1 MGKLLS
7 MTGYGSAKGSVE
19 GQEITV
25 ELKSV
30 NNRYLDCSVRLP
42 RNFLFAED
50 TVKQAVSAGVSRGKV
65 DVFVSAQ
72 ASQDSGTV
80 VSVNEE
86 LARGYRDAVAHIA
99 ETLGLES
106 GLNAFSLARF
116 PDVLTVE
123 RRELDKDKAAAALS
137 EITAKAV
144 EEFNAMREREGE
156 RLRRDMLG
164 KLETIEG
171 LVSVVEERSPQT
183 VKEYRERL
191 EARLRDILADR
202 SLDEQRVITE
212 AAIFADRAAVDEIT
226 RKSIDDPMCIGY
238 FIDNELAFGG
248 IVKAVFGAEPD
259 QPAKLEF
266 VKDLKAKYGTIEALN
281 KVWDTSYADW
291 DGLLQSKAMP
301 EGKGFRKDADA
312 FNNKFIERYFELSRK
327 GIKSLAPHRLYL
339 GCRFVGFRHAEAVR
353 RIAAKYSDVISINS
367 YHNSIANVSPD
378 QFFGKPMLIGEFH
391 FGTYDRG
398 MFAPSLCPVGT
409 QQERATSYMRFVQ
422 GALTQPHLVGTHY
435 FQFRDQPLTGR
446 WDGEG
451 YQIGFVDVAD
461 TPYREL
467 CESARETGEHMY
479 QYRLNGK
486 AVNDMK

>member
-65 DVFVSAQ
+65 DVFVSAL

-86 LARGYRDAVAHIA
+86 LARGYRDAVARIA

-212 AAIFADRAAVDEIT
+212 AAIFADRTAVDEETVRLRSHIAQFRT
-226 RKSIDDPMCIGY
+226 MLEEGSPIGRKMDFLVQEFNRESNTIGSKCS
-238 FIDNELAFGG
+238 DASLAK
-248 IVKAVFGAEPD
+248 VV
-259 QPAKLEF
+259 
-266 VKDLKAKYGTIEALN
+266 VDLKSEIE
-281 KVWDTSYADW
+281 KIREQ
-291 DGLLQSKAMP
+291 LQ
-301 EGKGFRKDADA
+301 
-312 FNNKFIERYFELSRK
+312 
-327 GIKSLAPHRLYL
+327 
-339 GCRFVGFRHAEAVR
+339 
-353 RIAAKYSDVISINS
+353 
-367 YHNSIANVSPD
+367 NV
-378 QFFGKPMLIGEFH
+378 E
-391 FGTYDRG
+391 
-398 MFAPSLCPVGT
+398 
-409 QQERATSYMRFVQ
+409 
-422 GALTQPHLVGTHY
+422 
-435 FQFRDQPLTGR
+435 
-446 WDGEG
+446 
-451 YQIGFVDVAD
+451 
-461 TPYREL
+461 
-467 CESARETGEHMY
+467 
-479 QYRLNGK
+479 
-486 AVNDMK
+486 

>member
-86 LARGYRDAVAHIA
+86 LARGYRDAVARIA

-137 EITAKAV
+137 DITAKAV

-212 AAIFADRAAVDEIT
+212 AAIFADRTAVDEETVRLRSHIAQFRT
-226 RKSIDDPMCIGY
+226 MLEQGSPIGRKMDFLVQEFNRESNTIGSKCS
-238 FIDNELAFGG
+238 DASLAK
-248 IVKAVFGAEPD
+248 VV
-259 QPAKLEF
+259 
-266 VKDLKAKYGTIEALN
+266 VDLKSEIE
-281 KVWDTSYADW
+281 KIREQ
-291 DGLLQSKAMP
+291 LQ
-301 EGKGFRKDADA
+301 
-312 FNNKFIERYFELSRK
+312 
-327 GIKSLAPHRLYL
+327 
-339 GCRFVGFRHAEAVR
+339 
-353 RIAAKYSDVISINS
+353 
-367 YHNSIANVSPD
+367 NV
-378 QFFGKPMLIGEFH
+378 E
-391 FGTYDRG
+391 
-398 MFAPSLCPVGT
+398 
-409 QQERATSYMRFVQ
+409 
-422 GALTQPHLVGTHY
+422 
-435 FQFRDQPLTGR
+435 
-446 WDGEG
+446 
-451 YQIGFVDVAD
+451 
-461 TPYREL
+461 
-467 CESARETGEHMY
+467 
-479 QYRLNGK
+479 
-486 AVNDMK
+486 

>member
-80 VSVNEE
+80 VSVNDE
-86 LARGYRDAVAHIA
+86 LARGYRDAVARIA

-212 AAIFADRAAVDEIT
+212 AAIFADRTAVDEETVRLRSHIAQFRT
-226 RKSIDDPMCIGY
+226 MLEEGSPIGRKMDFLVQEFNRESNTNGSKCSDAS
-238 FIDNELAFGG
+238 LAK
-248 IVKAVFGAEPD
+248 VV
-259 QPAKLEF
+259 
-266 VKDLKAKYGTIEALN
+266 VDLKSEIE
-281 KVWDTSYADW
+281 KIREQ
-291 DGLLQSKAMP
+291 LQ
-301 EGKGFRKDADA
+301 
-312 FNNKFIERYFELSRK
+312 
-327 GIKSLAPHRLYL
+327 
-339 GCRFVGFRHAEAVR
+339 
-353 RIAAKYSDVISINS
+353 
-367 YHNSIANVSPD
+367 NV
-378 QFFGKPMLIGEFH
+378 E
-391 FGTYDRG
+391 
-398 MFAPSLCPVGT
+398 
-409 QQERATSYMRFVQ
+409 
-422 GALTQPHLVGTHY
+422 
-435 FQFRDQPLTGR
+435 
-446 WDGEG
+446 
-451 YQIGFVDVAD
+451 
-461 TPYREL
+461 
-467 CESARETGEHMY
+467 
-479 QYRLNGK
+479 
-486 AVNDMK
+486 

>member
-86 LARGYRDAVAHIA
+86 LARGYRDAVARIA

-164 KLETIEG
+164 KLETIER

-212 AAIFADRAAVDEIT
+212 AAIFADRTAVDEETVRLRSHIAQFRT
-226 RKSIDDPMCIGY
+226 MLEEGSPIGRKMDFLVQEFNRESNTIGSKCS
-238 FIDNELAFGG
+238 DASLAK
-248 IVKAVFGAEPD
+248 VV
-259 QPAKLEF
+259 
-266 VKDLKAKYGTIEALN
+266 VDLKSEIE
-281 KVWDTSYADW
+281 KIREQ
-291 DGLLQSKAMP
+291 LQ
-301 EGKGFRKDADA
+301 
-312 FNNKFIERYFELSRK
+312 
-327 GIKSLAPHRLYL
+327 
-339 GCRFVGFRHAEAVR
+339 
-353 RIAAKYSDVISINS
+353 
-367 YHNSIANVSPD
+367 NV
-378 QFFGKPMLIGEFH
+378 E
-391 FGTYDRG
+391 
-398 MFAPSLCPVGT
+398 
-409 QQERATSYMRFVQ
+409 
-422 GALTQPHLVGTHY
+422 
-435 FQFRDQPLTGR
+435 
-446 WDGEG
+446 
-451 YQIGFVDVAD
+451 
-461 TPYREL
+461 
-467 CESARETGEHMY
+467 
-479 QYRLNGK
+479 
-486 AVNDMK
+486 

>member
-80 VSVNEE
+80 VSVNED
-86 LARGYRDAVAHIA
+86 LARGYRDAVSHIA

-106 GLNAFSLARF
+106 GLNAFNIARF
-116 PDVLTVE
+116 PDVLAVE

-212 AAIFADRAAVDEIT
+212 AAIFADRTAVDEETVRLRSHIAQFRT
-226 RKSIDDPMCIGY
+226 MLEEGSPIGRKMDFLVQDCNRESNTIGSKCS
-238 FIDNELAFGG
+238 DASLAK
-248 IVKAVFGAEPD
+248 VV
-259 QPAKLEF
+259 
-266 VKDLKAKYGTIEALN
+266 VDLKSEIE
-281 KVWDTSYADW
+281 KIREQ
-291 DGLLQSKAMP
+291 LQ
-301 EGKGFRKDADA
+301 
-312 FNNKFIERYFELSRK
+312 
-327 GIKSLAPHRLYL
+327 
-339 GCRFVGFRHAEAVR
+339 
-353 RIAAKYSDVISINS
+353 
-367 YHNSIANVSPD
+367 NV
-378 QFFGKPMLIGEFH
+378 E
-391 FGTYDRG
+391 
-398 MFAPSLCPVGT
+398 
-409 QQERATSYMRFVQ
+409 
-422 GALTQPHLVGTHY
+422 
-435 FQFRDQPLTGR
+435 
-446 WDGEG
+446 
-451 YQIGFVDVAD
+451 
-461 TPYREL
+461 
-467 CESARETGEHMY
+467 
-479 QYRLNGK
+479 
-486 AVNDMK
+486 

>member
-50 TVKQAVSAGVSRGKV
+50 TVKQAVSVGVSRGKV

-137 EITAKAV
+137 DITAKAV

-212 AAIFADRAAVDEIT
+212 AAIFADRTAVDEETVRLRSHIAQFRT
-226 RKSIDDPMCIGY
+226 MLEEGSPIGRKMDFLVQEFNRESNTIGSKCS
-238 FIDNELAFGG
+238 DASLAK
-248 IVKAVFGAEPD
+248 VV
-259 QPAKLEF
+259 
-266 VKDLKAKYGTIEALN
+266 VDLKSEIE
-281 KVWDTSYADW
+281 KIREQ
-291 DGLLQSKAMP
+291 LQ
-301 EGKGFRKDADA
+301 
-312 FNNKFIERYFELSRK
+312 
-327 GIKSLAPHRLYL
+327 
-339 GCRFVGFRHAEAVR
+339 
-353 RIAAKYSDVISINS
+353 
-367 YHNSIANVSPD
+367 NV
-378 QFFGKPMLIGEFH
+378 E
-391 FGTYDRG
+391 
-398 MFAPSLCPVGT
+398 
-409 QQERATSYMRFVQ
+409 
-422 GALTQPHLVGTHY
+422 
-435 FQFRDQPLTGR
+435 
-446 WDGEG
+446 
-451 YQIGFVDVAD
+451 
-461 TPYREL
+461 
-467 CESARETGEHMY
+467 
-479 QYRLNGK
+479 
-486 AVNDMK
+486 

>member
-86 LARGYRDAVAHIA
+86 LSRGYRDAVARIA

-212 AAIFADRAAVDEIT
+212 AAIFADRTAVDEETVRLRSHIAQFRT
-226 RKSIDDPMCIGY
+226 MLEEGSPIGRKMDFLVQEFNRESNTIGSKCS
-238 FIDNELAFGG
+238 DASLAK
-248 IVKAVFGAEPD
+248 VV
-259 QPAKLEF
+259 
-266 VKDLKAKYGTIEALN
+266 VDLKSEIE
-281 KVWDTSYADW
+281 KIREQ
-291 DGLLQSKAMP
+291 LQ
-301 EGKGFRKDADA
+301 
-312 FNNKFIERYFELSRK
+312 
-327 GIKSLAPHRLYL
+327 
-339 GCRFVGFRHAEAVR
+339 
-353 RIAAKYSDVISINS
+353 
-367 YHNSIANVSPD
+367 NV
-378 QFFGKPMLIGEFH
+378 E
-391 FGTYDRG
+391 
-398 MFAPSLCPVGT
+398 
-409 QQERATSYMRFVQ
+409 
-422 GALTQPHLVGTHY
+422 
-435 FQFRDQPLTGR
+435 
-446 WDGEG
+446 
-451 YQIGFVDVAD
+451 
-461 TPYREL
+461 
-467 CESARETGEHMY
+467 
-479 QYRLNGK
+479 
-486 AVNDMK
+486 

>member
-86 LARGYRDAVAHIA
+86 LARGYRDAVARIA

-137 EITAKAV
+137 EITEKAV

-212 AAIFADRAAVDEIT
+212 AAIFADRTAVDEETVRLRSHIAQFRT
-226 RKSIDDPMCIGY
+226 MLEAGSPIGRKMDFLVQEFNRESNTIGSKCS
-238 FIDNELAFGG
+238 DASLAK
-248 IVKAVFGAEPD
+248 VV
-259 QPAKLEF
+259 
-266 VKDLKAKYGTIEALN
+266 VDLKSEIE
-281 KVWDTSYADW
+281 KIREQ
-291 DGLLQSKAMP
+291 LQ
-301 EGKGFRKDADA
+301 
-312 FNNKFIERYFELSRK
+312 
-327 GIKSLAPHRLYL
+327 
-339 GCRFVGFRHAEAVR
+339 
-353 RIAAKYSDVISINS
+353 
-367 YHNSIANVSPD
+367 NV
-378 QFFGKPMLIGEFH
+378 E
-391 FGTYDRG
+391 
-398 MFAPSLCPVGT
+398 
-409 QQERATSYMRFVQ
+409 
-422 GALTQPHLVGTHY
+422 
-435 FQFRDQPLTGR
+435 
-446 WDGEG
+446 
-451 YQIGFVDVAD
+451 
-461 TPYREL
+461 
-467 CESARETGEHMY
+467 
-479 QYRLNGK
+479 
-486 AVNDMK
+486 

>member
-86 LARGYRDAVAHIA
+86 LARGYRDAVARIA

-164 KLETIEG
+164 KLETIEE

-212 AAIFADRAAVDEIT
+212 AAIFADRTAVDEETVRLRSHIAQFRTMLEEGSPIGRKMDFLVQEFNRESNTIGSKCQDINIT
-226 RKSIDDPMCIGY
+226 RLVVELKS
-238 FIDNELAFGG
+238 E
-248 IVKAVFGAEPD
+248 
-259 QPAKLEF
+259 
-266 VKDLKAKYGTIEALN
+266 IEKIREQIQN
-281 KVWDTSYADW
+281 
-291 DGLLQSKAMP
+291 
-301 EGKGFRKDADA
+301 
-312 FNNKFIERYFELSRK
+312 IE
-327 GIKSLAPHRLYL
+327 
-339 GCRFVGFRHAEAVR
+339 
-353 RIAAKYSDVISINS
+353 
-367 YHNSIANVSPD
+367 
-378 QFFGKPMLIGEFH
+378 
-391 FGTYDRG
+391 
-398 MFAPSLCPVGT
+398 
-409 QQERATSYMRFVQ
+409 
-422 GALTQPHLVGTHY
+422 
-435 FQFRDQPLTGR
+435 
-446 WDGEG
+446 
-451 YQIGFVDVAD
+451 
-461 TPYREL
+461 
-467 CESARETGEHMY
+467 
-479 QYRLNGK
+479 
-486 AVNDMK
+486 

>member
-72 ASQDSGTV
+72 ASQNSGTV

-86 LARGYRDAVAHIA
+86 LARGYRDAVARIA

-164 KLETIEG
+164 KLETIEE

-212 AAIFADRAAVDEIT
+212 AAIFADRTAVDEETVRLRSHIAQFRT
-226 RKSIDDPMCIGY
+226 MLEEGSPIGRKMDFLVQEFNRESNTIGSKCS
-238 FIDNELAFGG
+238 DASLAK
-248 IVKAVFGAEPD
+248 VV
-259 QPAKLEF
+259 
-266 VKDLKAKYGTIEALN
+266 VDLKSEIE
-281 KVWDTSYADW
+281 KIREQ
-291 DGLLQSKAMP
+291 LQ
-301 EGKGFRKDADA
+301 
-312 FNNKFIERYFELSRK
+312 
-327 GIKSLAPHRLYL
+327 
-339 GCRFVGFRHAEAVR
+339 
-353 RIAAKYSDVISINS
+353 
-367 YHNSIANVSPD
+367 NV
-378 QFFGKPMLIGEFH
+378 E
-391 FGTYDRG
+391 
-398 MFAPSLCPVGT
+398 
-409 QQERATSYMRFVQ
+409 
-422 GALTQPHLVGTHY
+422 
-435 FQFRDQPLTGR
+435 
-446 WDGEG
+446 
-451 YQIGFVDVAD
+451 
-461 TPYREL
+461 
-467 CESARETGEHMY
+467 
-479 QYRLNGK
+479 
-486 AVNDMK
+486 

>member
-7 MTGYGSAKGSVE
+7 MSGYGSAKGSVE

-86 LARGYRDAVAHIA
+86 LARGYRDAVARIA

-212 AAIFADRAAVDEIT
+212 AAIFADRTAVDEETVRLRSHIAQFRT
-226 RKSIDDPMCIGY
+226 MLEEGSPIGRKMDFLVQEFNRESNTIGSKCS
-238 FIDNELAFGG
+238 DASLAK
-248 IVKAVFGAEPD
+248 VV
-259 QPAKLEF
+259 
-266 VKDLKAKYGTIEALN
+266 VDLKSEIE
-281 KVWDTSYADW
+281 KIREQ
-291 DGLLQSKAMP
+291 LQ
-301 EGKGFRKDADA
+301 
-312 FNNKFIERYFELSRK
+312 
-327 GIKSLAPHRLYL
+327 
-339 GCRFVGFRHAEAVR
+339 
-353 RIAAKYSDVISINS
+353 
-367 YHNSIANVSPD
+367 NV
-378 QFFGKPMLIGEFH
+378 E
-391 FGTYDRG
+391 
-398 MFAPSLCPVGT
+398 
-409 QQERATSYMRFVQ
+409 
-422 GALTQPHLVGTHY
+422 
-435 FQFRDQPLTGR
+435 
-446 WDGEG
+446 
-451 YQIGFVDVAD
+451 
-461 TPYREL
+461 
-467 CESARETGEHMY
+467 
-479 QYRLNGK
+479 
-486 AVNDMK
+486 

>member
-7 MTGYGSAKGSVE
+7 MTGYGSAKGSIE

-86 LARGYRDAVAHIA
+86 LSRGYRDAVARIA

-212 AAIFADRAAVDEIT
+212 AAIFADRTAVDEETVRLRSHIAQFRT
-226 RKSIDDPMCIGY
+226 MLEEGSPIGRKMDFLVQEFNRESNTIGSKCS
-238 FIDNELAFGG
+238 DASLAK
-248 IVKAVFGAEPD
+248 VV
-259 QPAKLEF
+259 
-266 VKDLKAKYGTIEALN
+266 VDLKSEIE
-281 KVWDTSYADW
+281 KIREQ
-291 DGLLQSKAMP
+291 LQ
-301 EGKGFRKDADA
+301 
-312 FNNKFIERYFELSRK
+312 
-327 GIKSLAPHRLYL
+327 
-339 GCRFVGFRHAEAVR
+339 
-353 RIAAKYSDVISINS
+353 
-367 YHNSIANVSPD
+367 NV
-378 QFFGKPMLIGEFH
+378 E
-391 FGTYDRG
+391 
-398 MFAPSLCPVGT
+398 
-409 QQERATSYMRFVQ
+409 
-422 GALTQPHLVGTHY
+422 
-435 FQFRDQPLTGR
+435 
-446 WDGEG
+446 
-451 YQIGFVDVAD
+451 
-461 TPYREL
+461 
-467 CESARETGEHMY
+467 
-479 QYRLNGK
+479 
-486 AVNDMK
+486 

>member
-86 LARGYRDAVAHIA
+86 LARGYRDAVTRIA

-212 AAIFADRAAVDEIT
+212 AAIFADRTAVDEETVRLRSHIAQFRT
-226 RKSIDDPMCIGY
+226 MLEEGSPIGRKMDFLVQEFNRESNTIGSKCS
-238 FIDNELAFGG
+238 DASLAK
-248 IVKAVFGAEPD
+248 VV
-259 QPAKLEF
+259 
-266 VKDLKAKYGTIEALN
+266 VDLKSEIE
-281 KVWDTSYADW
+281 KIREQ
-291 DGLLQSKAMP
+291 LQ
-301 EGKGFRKDADA
+301 
-312 FNNKFIERYFELSRK
+312 
-327 GIKSLAPHRLYL
+327 
-339 GCRFVGFRHAEAVR
+339 
-353 RIAAKYSDVISINS
+353 
-367 YHNSIANVSPD
+367 NV
-378 QFFGKPMLIGEFH
+378 E
-391 FGTYDRG
+391 
-398 MFAPSLCPVGT
+398 
-409 QQERATSYMRFVQ
+409 
-422 GALTQPHLVGTHY
+422 
-435 FQFRDQPLTGR
+435 
-446 WDGEG
+446 
-451 YQIGFVDVAD
+451 
-461 TPYREL
+461 
-467 CESARETGEHMY
+467 
-479 QYRLNGK
+479 
-486 AVNDMK
+486 

>member
-30 NNRYLDCSVRLP
+30 NNRYLDCSIRLP

-86 LARGYRDAVAHIA
+86 LARGYRDAVARIA
-99 ETLGLES
+99 ETLGLEC

-212 AAIFADRAAVDEIT
+212 AAIFADRTAVDEETVRLRSHIAQFRT
-226 RKSIDDPMCIGY
+226 MLEEGSPIGRKMDFLVQEFNRESNTIGSKCS
-238 FIDNELAFGG
+238 DASLAK
-248 IVKAVFGAEPD
+248 VV
-259 QPAKLEF
+259 
-266 VKDLKAKYGTIEALN
+266 VDLKSEIE
-281 KVWDTSYADW
+281 KIREQ
-291 DGLLQSKAMP
+291 LQ
-301 EGKGFRKDADA
+301 
-312 FNNKFIERYFELSRK
+312 
-327 GIKSLAPHRLYL
+327 
-339 GCRFVGFRHAEAVR
+339 
-353 RIAAKYSDVISINS
+353 
-367 YHNSIANVSPD
+367 NV
-378 QFFGKPMLIGEFH
+378 E
-391 FGTYDRG
+391 
-398 MFAPSLCPVGT
+398 
-409 QQERATSYMRFVQ
+409 
-422 GALTQPHLVGTHY
+422 
-435 FQFRDQPLTGR
+435 
-446 WDGEG
+446 
-451 YQIGFVDVAD
+451 
-461 TPYREL
+461 
-467 CESARETGEHMY
+467 
-479 QYRLNGK
+479 
-486 AVNDMK
+486 

>member
-25 ELKSV
+25 GLKSV

-86 LARGYRDAVAHIA
+86 LARGYRDAVARIA

-212 AAIFADRAAVDEIT
+212 AAIFADRTAVDEETVRLRSHIAQFRT
-226 RKSIDDPMCIGY
+226 MLEEGSPIGRKMDFLVQEFNRESNTIGSKCS
-238 FIDNELAFGG
+238 DASLAK
-248 IVKAVFGAEPD
+248 VV
-259 QPAKLEF
+259 
-266 VKDLKAKYGTIEALN
+266 VDLKSEIE
-281 KVWDTSYADW
+281 KIREQ
-291 DGLLQSKAMP
+291 LQ
-301 EGKGFRKDADA
+301 
-312 FNNKFIERYFELSRK
+312 
-327 GIKSLAPHRLYL
+327 
-339 GCRFVGFRHAEAVR
+339 
-353 RIAAKYSDVISINS
+353 
-367 YHNSIANVSPD
+367 NV
-378 QFFGKPMLIGEFH
+378 E
-391 FGTYDRG
+391 
-398 MFAPSLCPVGT
+398 
-409 QQERATSYMRFVQ
+409 
-422 GALTQPHLVGTHY
+422 
-435 FQFRDQPLTGR
+435 
-446 WDGEG
+446 
-451 YQIGFVDVAD
+451 
-461 TPYREL
+461 
-467 CESARETGEHMY
+467 
-479 QYRLNGK
+479 
-486 AVNDMK
+486 

>member
-1 MGKLLS
+1 MRKLLS

-50 TVKQAVSAGVSRGKV
+50 TVKQAVSVGVSRGKV

-86 LARGYRDAVAHIA
+86 LARGYRDAVARIA

-212 AAIFADRAAVDEIT
+212 AAIFADRTAVDEETVRLRSHIAQFRT
-226 RKSIDDPMCIGY
+226 MLEEGSPIGRKMDFLVQEFNRESNTFGSKCSDAS
-238 FIDNELAFGG
+238 LAK
-248 IVKAVFGAEPD
+248 VV
-259 QPAKLEF
+259 
-266 VKDLKAKYGTIEALN
+266 VDLKSEIE
-281 KVWDTSYADW
+281 KIREQ
-291 DGLLQSKAMP
+291 LQ
-301 EGKGFRKDADA
+301 
-312 FNNKFIERYFELSRK
+312 
-327 GIKSLAPHRLYL
+327 
-339 GCRFVGFRHAEAVR
+339 
-353 RIAAKYSDVISINS
+353 
-367 YHNSIANVSPD
+367 NV
-378 QFFGKPMLIGEFH
+378 E
-391 FGTYDRG
+391 
-398 MFAPSLCPVGT
+398 
-409 QQERATSYMRFVQ
+409 
-422 GALTQPHLVGTHY
+422 
-435 FQFRDQPLTGR
+435 
-446 WDGEG
+446 
-451 YQIGFVDVAD
+451 
-461 TPYREL
+461 
-467 CESARETGEHMY
+467 
-479 QYRLNGK
+479 
-486 AVNDMK
+486 

>member
-86 LARGYRDAVAHIA
+86 LARGYRDAVARIA

-144 EEFNAMREREGE
+144 EEFNAMRKREGE
-156 RLRRDMLG
+156 RLRQDMLG

-212 AAIFADRAAVDEIT
+212 AAIFADRTAVDEETVRLRSHIAQFRT
-226 RKSIDDPMCIGY
+226 MLEEGSPIGRKMDFLVQEFNRESNTIGSKCS
-238 FIDNELAFGG
+238 DASLAK
-248 IVKAVFGAEPD
+248 VV
-259 QPAKLEF
+259 
-266 VKDLKAKYGTIEALN
+266 VDLKSEIE
-281 KVWDTSYADW
+281 KIREQ
-291 DGLLQSKAMP
+291 LQ
-301 EGKGFRKDADA
+301 
-312 FNNKFIERYFELSRK
+312 
-327 GIKSLAPHRLYL
+327 
-339 GCRFVGFRHAEAVR
+339 
-353 RIAAKYSDVISINS
+353 
-367 YHNSIANVSPD
+367 NV
-378 QFFGKPMLIGEFH
+378 E
-391 FGTYDRG
+391 
-398 MFAPSLCPVGT
+398 
-409 QQERATSYMRFVQ
+409 
-422 GALTQPHLVGTHY
+422 
-435 FQFRDQPLTGR
+435 
-446 WDGEG
+446 
-451 YQIGFVDVAD
+451 
-461 TPYREL
+461 
-467 CESARETGEHMY
+467 
-479 QYRLNGK
+479 
-486 AVNDMK
+486 

>member
-86 LARGYRDAVAHIA
+86 LARGYRDAVARIA
-99 ETLGLES
+99 EQLGLES

-123 RRELDKDKAAAALS
+123 RRELNKDKAAAALS

-212 AAIFADRAAVDEIT
+212 AAIFADRTAVDEETVRLRSHIAQFRT
-226 RKSIDDPMCIGY
+226 MLEEGSPIGRKMDFLVQEFNRESNTIGSKCS
-238 FIDNELAFGG
+238 DASLAK
-248 IVKAVFGAEPD
+248 VV
-259 QPAKLEF
+259 
-266 VKDLKAKYGTIEALN
+266 VDLKSEIE
-281 KVWDTSYADW
+281 KIREQ
-291 DGLLQSKAMP
+291 LQ
-301 EGKGFRKDADA
+301 
-312 FNNKFIERYFELSRK
+312 
-327 GIKSLAPHRLYL
+327 
-339 GCRFVGFRHAEAVR
+339 
-353 RIAAKYSDVISINS
+353 
-367 YHNSIANVSPD
+367 NV
-378 QFFGKPMLIGEFH
+378 E
-391 FGTYDRG
+391 
-398 MFAPSLCPVGT
+398 
-409 QQERATSYMRFVQ
+409 
-422 GALTQPHLVGTHY
+422 
-435 FQFRDQPLTGR
+435 
-446 WDGEG
+446 
-451 YQIGFVDVAD
+451 
-461 TPYREL
+461 
-467 CESARETGEHMY
+467 
-479 QYRLNGK
+479 
-486 AVNDMK
+486 

>member
-65 DVFVSAQ
+65 DDFVSAQ
-72 ASQDSGTV
+72 ASQYSGTV

-86 LARGYRDAVAHIA
+86 LARGYRDAVARIA

-212 AAIFADRAAVDEIT
+212 AAIFADRTAVDEETVRLRSHIAQFRT
-226 RKSIDDPMCIGY
+226 MLEEGSPIGRKMDFLVQEFNRESNTIGSKCS
-238 FIDNELAFGG
+238 DASLAK
-248 IVKAVFGAEPD
+248 VV
-259 QPAKLEF
+259 
-266 VKDLKAKYGTIEALN
+266 VDLKSEIE
-281 KVWDTSYADW
+281 KIREQ
-291 DGLLQSKAMP
+291 LQ
-301 EGKGFRKDADA
+301 
-312 FNNKFIERYFELSRK
+312 
-327 GIKSLAPHRLYL
+327 
-339 GCRFVGFRHAEAVR
+339 
-353 RIAAKYSDVISINS
+353 
-367 YHNSIANVSPD
+367 NV
-378 QFFGKPMLIGEFH
+378 E
-391 FGTYDRG
+391 
-398 MFAPSLCPVGT
+398 
-409 QQERATSYMRFVQ
+409 
-422 GALTQPHLVGTHY
+422 
-435 FQFRDQPLTGR
+435 
-446 WDGEG
+446 
-451 YQIGFVDVAD
+451 
-461 TPYREL
+461 
-467 CESARETGEHMY
+467 
-479 QYRLNGK
+479 
-486 AVNDMK
+486 

>member
-30 NNRYLDCSVRLP
+30 NNRYLDCSVRVP

-212 AAIFADRAAVDEIT
+212 AAIFADRTAVDEETVRLRSHIAQFRT
-226 RKSIDDPMCIGY
+226 MLEEGSPIGRKMDFLVQEFNRESNTIGSKCS
-238 FIDNELAFGG
+238 DASLAK
-248 IVKAVFGAEPD
+248 VV
-259 QPAKLEF
+259 
-266 VKDLKAKYGTIEALN
+266 VDLKSEIE
-281 KVWDTSYADW
+281 KIREQ
-291 DGLLQSKAMP
+291 LQ
-301 EGKGFRKDADA
+301 
-312 FNNKFIERYFELSRK
+312 
-327 GIKSLAPHRLYL
+327 
-339 GCRFVGFRHAEAVR
+339 
-353 RIAAKYSDVISINS
+353 
-367 YHNSIANVSPD
+367 NV
-378 QFFGKPMLIGEFH
+378 E
-391 FGTYDRG
+391 
-398 MFAPSLCPVGT
+398 
-409 QQERATSYMRFVQ
+409 
-422 GALTQPHLVGTHY
+422 
-435 FQFRDQPLTGR
+435 
-446 WDGEG
+446 
-451 YQIGFVDVAD
+451 
-461 TPYREL
+461 
-467 CESARETGEHMY
+467 
-479 QYRLNGK
+479 
-486 AVNDMK
+486 

>member
-30 NNRYLDCSVRLP
+30 NNRYLDCSIRLP

-72 ASQDSGTV
+72 ASQDSGKV

-86 LARGYRDAVAHIA
+86 LARGYRDAVARIA

-164 KLETIEG
+164 KLETIEE

-212 AAIFADRAAVDEIT
+212 AAIFADRTAVDEETVRLRSHIAQFRT
-226 RKSIDDPMCIGY
+226 MLEEGSPIGRKMDFLVQEFNRESNTIGSKCS
-238 FIDNELAFGG
+238 DASLAK
-248 IVKAVFGAEPD
+248 VV
-259 QPAKLEF
+259 
-266 VKDLKAKYGTIEALN
+266 VDLKSEIE
-281 KVWDTSYADW
+281 KIREQ
-291 DGLLQSKAMP
+291 LQ
-301 EGKGFRKDADA
+301 
-312 FNNKFIERYFELSRK
+312 
-327 GIKSLAPHRLYL
+327 
-339 GCRFVGFRHAEAVR
+339 
-353 RIAAKYSDVISINS
+353 
-367 YHNSIANVSPD
+367 NV
-378 QFFGKPMLIGEFH
+378 E
-391 FGTYDRG
+391 
-398 MFAPSLCPVGT
+398 
-409 QQERATSYMRFVQ
+409 
-422 GALTQPHLVGTHY
+422 
-435 FQFRDQPLTGR
+435 
-446 WDGEG
+446 
-451 YQIGFVDVAD
+451 
-461 TPYREL
+461 
-467 CESARETGEHMY
+467 
-479 QYRLNGK
+479 
-486 AVNDMK
+486 

>member
-212 AAIFADRAAVDEIT
+212 AAIFADRAAVDEETVRLRSHIAQFRT
-226 RKSIDDPMCIGY
+226 MLEEGSPIGRKMDFLVQEFNRESNTIGSKCS
-238 FIDNELAFGG
+238 DASLAK
-248 IVKAVFGAEPD
+248 VV
-259 QPAKLEF
+259 
-266 VKDLKAKYGTIEALN
+266 VDLKSEIE
-281 KVWDTSYADW
+281 KIREQ
-291 DGLLQSKAMP
+291 LQ
-301 EGKGFRKDADA
+301 
-312 FNNKFIERYFELSRK
+312 
-327 GIKSLAPHRLYL
+327 
-339 GCRFVGFRHAEAVR
+339 
-353 RIAAKYSDVISINS
+353 
-367 YHNSIANVSPD
+367 NV
-378 QFFGKPMLIGEFH
+378 E
-391 FGTYDRG
+391 
-398 MFAPSLCPVGT
+398 
-409 QQERATSYMRFVQ
+409 
-422 GALTQPHLVGTHY
+422 
-435 FQFRDQPLTGR
+435 
-446 WDGEG
+446 
-451 YQIGFVDVAD
+451 
-461 TPYREL
+461 
-467 CESARETGEHMY
+467 
-479 QYRLNGK
+479 
-486 AVNDMK
+486 

>member
-1 MGKLLS
+1 MEKLLS

-25 ELKSV
+25 VLKSV

-86 LARGYRDAVAHIA
+86 LARGYRDAVARIA

-123 RRELDKDKAAAALS
+123 RRELNKDKAAAALS

-212 AAIFADRAAVDEIT
+212 AAIFADRTAVDEETARLRSHIAQFRT
-226 RKSIDDPMCIGY
+226 MLEEGSPIGRKMDFLVQEFNRESNTIGSKCS
-238 FIDNELAFGG
+238 DASLAK
-248 IVKAVFGAEPD
+248 VV
-259 QPAKLEF
+259 
-266 VKDLKAKYGTIEALN
+266 VDLKSEIE
-281 KVWDTSYADW
+281 KIREQ
-291 DGLLQSKAMP
+291 LQ
-301 EGKGFRKDADA
+301 
-312 FNNKFIERYFELSRK
+312 
-327 GIKSLAPHRLYL
+327 
-339 GCRFVGFRHAEAVR
+339 
-353 RIAAKYSDVISINS
+353 
-367 YHNSIANVSPD
+367 NV
-378 QFFGKPMLIGEFH
+378 E
-391 FGTYDRG
+391 
-398 MFAPSLCPVGT
+398 
-409 QQERATSYMRFVQ
+409 
-422 GALTQPHLVGTHY
+422 
-435 FQFRDQPLTGR
+435 
-446 WDGEG
+446 
-451 YQIGFVDVAD
+451 
-461 TPYREL
+461 
-467 CESARETGEHMY
+467 
-479 QYRLNGK
+479 
-486 AVNDMK
+486 

>member
-86 LARGYRDAVAHIA
+86 LVRGYRDAVARIA

-202 SLDEQRVITE
+202 SLDEPRSSPTAPPWTRRRSGS
-212 AAIFADRAAVDEIT
+212 AATLRSSAPCW
-226 RKSIDDPMCIGY
+226 RK
-238 FIDNELAFGG
+238 
-248 IVKAVFGAEPD
+248 
-259 QPAKLEF
+259 
-266 VKDLKAKYGTIEALN
+266 ALRSAGR
-281 KVWDTSYADW
+281 WTS
-291 DGLLQSKAMP
+291 L
-301 EGKGFRKDADA
+301 FRNSTA
-312 FNNKFIERYFELSRK
+312 NPTP
-327 GIKSLAPHRLYL
+327 LAPSAATHLSPRSWSISNPRSRRSASS
-339 GCRFVGFRHAEAVR
+339 CRTWNEVR
-353 RIAAKYSDVISINS
+353 I
-367 YHNSIANVSPD
+367 
-378 QFFGKPMLIGEFH
+378 
-391 FGTYDRG
+391 
-398 MFAPSLCPVGT
+398 
-409 QQERATSYMRFVQ
+409 
-422 GALTQPHLVGTHY
+422 
-435 FQFRDQPLTGR
+435 
-446 WDGEG
+446 
-451 YQIGFVDVAD
+451 
-461 TPYREL
+461 
-467 CESARETGEHMY
+467 
-479 QYRLNGK
+479 
-486 AVNDMK
+486 

>member
-50 TVKQAVSAGVSRGKV
+50 TVKQAISAGVSRGKV
-65 DVFVSAQ
+65 DVFVSSQ

-86 LARGYRDAVAHIA
+86 LARGYRDAVARIA

-212 AAIFADRAAVDEIT
+212 AAIFADRTAVDEETVRLRSHIAQFRT
-226 RKSIDDPMCIGY
+226 MLEEGSPIGRKMDFLVQEFNRESNTIGSKCS
-238 FIDNELAFGG
+238 DASLAK
-248 IVKAVFGAEPD
+248 VV
-259 QPAKLEF
+259 
-266 VKDLKAKYGTIEALN
+266 VDLKSEIE
-281 KVWDTSYADW
+281 KIREQ
-291 DGLLQSKAMP
+291 LQ
-301 EGKGFRKDADA
+301 
-312 FNNKFIERYFELSRK
+312 
-327 GIKSLAPHRLYL
+327 
-339 GCRFVGFRHAEAVR
+339 
-353 RIAAKYSDVISINS
+353 
-367 YHNSIANVSPD
+367 NV
-378 QFFGKPMLIGEFH
+378 E
-391 FGTYDRG
+391 
-398 MFAPSLCPVGT
+398 
-409 QQERATSYMRFVQ
+409 
-422 GALTQPHLVGTHY
+422 
-435 FQFRDQPLTGR
+435 
-446 WDGEG
+446 
-451 YQIGFVDVAD
+451 
-461 TPYREL
+461 
-467 CESARETGEHMY
+467 
-479 QYRLNGK
+479 
-486 AVNDMK
+486 

>member
-86 LARGYRDAVAHIA
+86 LARGYRNAVARIA

-212 AAIFADRAAVDEIT
+212 AAIFADRTAVDEETVRLRSHIAQFRT
-226 RKSIDDPMCIGY
+226 MLEEGSPIGRKMDFLVQEFNRESNTIGSKCS
-238 FIDNELAFGG
+238 DASLAK
-248 IVKAVFGAEPD
+248 VV
-259 QPAKLEF
+259 
-266 VKDLKAKYGTIEALN
+266 VDLKSEIE
-281 KVWDTSYADW
+281 KIREQ
-291 DGLLQSKAMP
+291 LQ
-301 EGKGFRKDADA
+301 
-312 FNNKFIERYFELSRK
+312 
-327 GIKSLAPHRLYL
+327 
-339 GCRFVGFRHAEAVR
+339 
-353 RIAAKYSDVISINS
+353 
-367 YHNSIANVSPD
+367 NV
-378 QFFGKPMLIGEFH
+378 E
-391 FGTYDRG
+391 
-398 MFAPSLCPVGT
+398 
-409 QQERATSYMRFVQ
+409 
-422 GALTQPHLVGTHY
+422 
-435 FQFRDQPLTGR
+435 
-446 WDGEG
+446 
-451 YQIGFVDVAD
+451 
-461 TPYREL
+461 
-467 CESARETGEHMY
+467 
-479 QYRLNGK
+479 
-486 AVNDMK
+486 

>member
-80 VSVNEE
+80 VSVYEE
-86 LARGYRDAVAHIA
+86 LARGYRDAVARIA

-123 RRELDKDKAAAALS
+123 RRELNKDKAAAALS

-212 AAIFADRAAVDEIT
+212 AAIFADRTAVDEETVRLRSHIAQFRT
-226 RKSIDDPMCIGY
+226 MLEEGSPIGRKMDFLVQEFNRESNTIGSKCS
-238 FIDNELAFGG
+238 DASLAK
-248 IVKAVFGAEPD
+248 VV
-259 QPAKLEF
+259 
-266 VKDLKAKYGTIEALN
+266 VDLKSEIE
-281 KVWDTSYADW
+281 KIREQ
-291 DGLLQSKAMP
+291 LQ
-301 EGKGFRKDADA
+301 
-312 FNNKFIERYFELSRK
+312 
-327 GIKSLAPHRLYL
+327 
-339 GCRFVGFRHAEAVR
+339 
-353 RIAAKYSDVISINS
+353 
-367 YHNSIANVSPD
+367 NV
-378 QFFGKPMLIGEFH
+378 E
-391 FGTYDRG
+391 
-398 MFAPSLCPVGT
+398 
-409 QQERATSYMRFVQ
+409 
-422 GALTQPHLVGTHY
+422 
-435 FQFRDQPLTGR
+435 
-446 WDGEG
+446 
-451 YQIGFVDVAD
+451 
-461 TPYREL
+461 
-467 CESARETGEHMY
+467 
-479 QYRLNGK
+479 
-486 AVNDMK
+486 